1 MSDRFEPREDPRPDD
16 DPWPDMVWPVPAGT
30 VLTGRTVT
38 LTTTDPEADAEAL
51 FDALDDDAVWR
62 HVRGRPA
69 SVGECRE
76 RLAARQDDPFSHVWT
91 VWSQGRVVGTTS
103 YHRAAPLDAWV
114 EIGFTVYA
122 RHVWGSTVNPECKLL
137 LMRFAFETLKCGR
150 VELKTDVR
158 NHRSQQAIARLGATY
173 EATLRRYQR
182 RADGT
187 VRDTVLFSVLA
198 DEWPGVAASLQ
209 ARLAG
214 AGAVSGGT

>member
-16 DPWPDMVWPVPAGT
+16 TAWPDMVWPVPDGT

-38 LTTTDPEADAEAL
+38 LTATDPHSDAGEL
-51 FDALDDDAVWR
+51 FHALDDDAVWR
-62 HVRGRPA
+62 HVRNRPR
-69 SVGECRE
+69 SVEECRDQ
-76 RLAARQDDPFSHVWT
+76 LAARQSDAFSHVWT
-91 VWSQGRVVGTTS
+91 VRSGGRVVGMTS
-103 YHRAAPLDAWV
+103 YHRAVPIDAWI

-137 LMRFAFETLKCGR
+137 LMQLAFDTLRCGR

-173 EATLRRYQR
+173 EGTLRRYQR

-187 VRDTVLFSVLA
+187 VRDTVLFSILA
-198 DEWPGVAASLQ
+198 EEWPAVRAGLEH
-209 ARLAG
+209 RLAE
-214 AGAVSGGT
+214 AQP